1 MSAPSSF
8 ITGISLIRIILC
20 LMICAFHW
28 ARWSPV
34 AGSVGVDWFIVLS
47 GFLMTFTLKENS
59 FSPPSFY
66 ISKFTRLWP
75 LLFTAIL
82 LSSLVSYKEQFQLDN
97 LLGVLL
103 VSFGGN
109 QFMNLHT
116 GDNYA
121 LWYMKLEILFVLI
134 FPLVAYGRKRLPLLL
149 ALGLVTAVACTF
161 LEPVARLYFF
171 PPYRL
176 WQFLAGCCAARLYKK
191 HERFFRWSPAVFS
204 FGVLYLLYQTF
215 IGALWGSS
223 GKVASLAFL
232 LPDTLIAVLTI
243 ASACSLAKSPQ
254 PPAVKIPAVL
264 IHLTN
269 RASLL
274 TYAVFLLHVPL
285 LQFMQY
291 IWPQDRYG
299 TRPILFWIC
308 AALLLIAVGAAMHY
322 GIEQPCG
329 KWLSSRLKRAFA
341 RVRNIKFTAL

>member
-66 ISKFTRLWP
+66 ISKFARLWP

-204 FGVLYLLYQTF
+204 FGVLYLLYHRRLV
-215 IGALWGSS
+215 GLRRESC
-223 GKVASLAFL
+223 
-232 LPDTLIAVLTI
+232 LPGLPPSRHADCRADHRQRVLT
-243 ASACSLAKSPQ
+243 C
-254 PPAVKIPAVL
+254 KIP
-264 IHLTN
+264 
-269 RASLL
+269 S
-274 TYAVFLLHVPL
+274 
-285 LQFMQY
+285 
-291 IWPQDRYG
+291 
-299 TRPILFWIC
+299 
-308 AALLLIAVGAAMHY
+308 AAG
-322 GIEQPCG
+322 C
-329 KWLSSRLKRAFA
+329 
-341 RVRNIKFTAL
+341 

>member
-8 ITGISLIRIILC
+8 ITGISLIRTILC

-66 ISKFTRLWP
+66 ISKFARLWP

-176 WQFLAGCCAARLYKK
+176 
-191 HERFFRWSPAVFS
+191 
-204 FGVLYLLYQTF
+204 
-215 IGALWGSS
+215 
-223 GKVASLAFL
+223 
-232 LPDTLIAVLTI
+232 
-243 ASACSLAKSPQ
+243 
-254 PPAVKIPAVL
+254 
-264 IHLTN
+264 
-269 RASLL
+269 
-274 TYAVFLLHVPL
+274 
-285 LQFMQY
+285 
-291 IWPQDRYG
+291 
-299 TRPILFWIC
+299 
-308 AALLLIAVGAAMHY
+308 
-322 GIEQPCG
+322 
-329 KWLSSRLKRAFA
+329 
-341 RVRNIKFTAL
+341 

>member
-66 ISKFTRLWP
+66 ISKFARLWP

-134 FPLVAYGRKRLPLLL
+134 FPLVAYGRKRLPP
-149 ALGLVTAVACTF
+149 A
-161 LEPVARLYFF
+161 
-171 PPYRL
+171 
-176 WQFLAGCCAARLYKK
+176 AGAGPC
-191 HERFFRWSPAVFS
+191 
-204 FGVLYLLYQTF
+204 
-215 IGALWGSS
+215 
-223 GKVASLAFL
+223 
-232 LPDTLIAVLTI
+232 
-243 ASACSLAKSPQ
+243 
-254 PPAVKIPAVL
+254 
-264 IHLTN
+264 N
-269 RASLL
+269 RCR
-274 TYAVFLLHVPL
+274 LHVP
-285 LQFMQY
+285 
-291 IWPQDRYG
+291 G
-299 TRPILFWIC
+299 TRRTP
-308 AALLLIAVGAAMHY
+308 LLLPALPFMAI
-322 GIEQPCG
+322 
-329 KWLSSRLKRAFA
+329 SRRLLRG
-341 RVRNIKFTAL
+341 TAL

>member
-66 ISKFTRLWP
+66 ISKFARLWP
-75 LLFTAIL
+75 LLFTAI
-82 LSSLVSYKEQFQLDN
+82 

-161 LEPVARLYFF
+161 LEPVARLYLAISR
-171 PPYRL
+171 RL
-176 WQFLAGCCAARLYKK
+176 LRG
-191 HERFFRWSPAVFS
+191 
-204 FGVLYLLYQTF
+204 
-215 IGALWGSS
+215 
-223 GKVASLAFL
+223 
-232 LPDTLIAVLTI
+232 
-243 ASACSLAKSPQ
+243 
-254 PPAVKIPAVL
+254 
-264 IHLTN
+264 
-269 RASLL
+269 
-274 TYAVFLLHVPL
+274 
-285 LQFMQY
+285 
-291 IWPQDRYG
+291 
-299 TRPILFWIC
+299 
-308 AALLLIAVGAAMHY
+308 
-322 GIEQPCG
+322 
-329 KWLSSRLKRAFA
+329 
-341 RVRNIKFTAL
+341 TAL